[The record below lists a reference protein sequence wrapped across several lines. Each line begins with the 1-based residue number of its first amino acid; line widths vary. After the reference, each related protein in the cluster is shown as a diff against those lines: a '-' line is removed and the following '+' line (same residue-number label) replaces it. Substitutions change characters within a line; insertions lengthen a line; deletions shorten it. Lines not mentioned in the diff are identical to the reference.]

1 MKESLAASPVGLTTS
16 GTISP
21 RVSSEDSFDLV
32 SSATVSVVGDS
43 EKPPKRKEEDEEGD
57 SDWE

>member
-1 MKESLAASPVGLTTS
+1 MGLSTS

-21 RVSSEDSFDLV
+21 RVSSEDSFDV
-32 SSATVSVVGDS
+32 ISSANGSVVGEL
-43 EKPPKRKEEDEEGD
+43 EKLPKRKDNDDEGD